1 MIQNEHKL
9 PNKICEAQNG
19 NQEGP
24 LLYRVAHFWVIQNKH
39 KLPKKIVKHKMANKQ
54 EGPLLQGSPFILQIV
69 EKKTNEFIRKP
80 QNRELNLKFEF
91 TLVEERNCVCF
102 KICFF
107 LQICLGVYGI
117 NVTR

>member
-1 MIQNEHKL
+1 M
-9 PNKICEAQNG
+9 
-19 NQEGP
+19 
-24 LLYRVAHFWVIQNKH
+24 IQNKH